1 MVKKFITWDEIHN
14 YIKQSDVVKNN
25 QDVDLVVAVGSGGMI
40 PGVIIAKLLDKP
52 VINIGLKTYNV
63 NLNEQTYMAQWYQ
76 KFDFKKSKHKRLLV
90 VDDINDTGFTLTNIN
105 SFLMSGFYTEQ
116 DVKYFTVFSKP
127 KSYFRCDSAVEV
139 TDDTWLVFPWEVNH
153 E

>member
-14 YIKQSDVVKNN
+14 YIKQSDVVTKN
-25 QDVDLVVAVGSGGMI
+25 QDVDLIVAVGSGGMI
-40 PGVIIAKLLDKP
+40 PGVIIAKLLNKP
-52 VINIGLKTYNV
+52 VINIGLKTYNA

-76 KFDFKKSKHKRLLV
+76 KFDFKKSKHKKLLV
-90 VDDINDTGFTLTNIN
+90 VDDINDTGFTLATIN

-116 DVKYFTVFSKP
+116 DVNYFTVFSKP
-127 KSYFRCDSAVEV
+127 RSYFRCDSAVEIA
-139 TDDTWLVFPWEVNH
+139 DDTWLVFPWEVNH